1 MEKVLTPK
9 GGTVYE
15 ADVVVV
21 GGGPSGVC
29 AAIAAAREGAKT
41 LLIEQG
47 GYCGGMATRGLVG
60 PFMTCYDKNGEVQ
73 IIKGLFEEIVNR
85 MVKYD
90 GAIHPSEVRK
100 KTAYTS
106 WIEIGHDHV
115 TPFCP
120 ETLKLVMDEML
131 EEEKVEI
138 LYHTTFLSVIEE
150 DGYVKGLQVS
160 SKSGVEEVRG
170 KVFIDC
176 TGDGD
181 VAFAAGVEF
190 EKGNEELGITQPAT
204 MFFRICNVDDE
215 RIEKDIQ
222 DNIDNFYRKDGVNY
236 RSFHWRVSQARE
248 DGNWPLKRVSIGI
261 FKSVNGEWCVN
272 TSRVM
277 GVDATNNQSLTSGE
291 IEGRKQAKIIMD
303 FLRNYVPGCENAK
316 LMATASTLGI
326 RESRHMKGVYS
337 LSSDDILNGTVPE
350 DSIALASNSVD
361 VHGRFGALSNQYLT
375 IRNGSYYGIPY
386 RCMLPKTIHNLLV
399 PCRSISASSEA
410 AGAIRVMPPMM
421 ALGQAAGVAG
431 AMAAQCSLACGK
443 INVKELQE
451 KLKTQGVVL

>member
-9 GGTVYE
+9 GRASYE

-47 GYCGGMATRGLVG
+47 SCCGGMATRGLVG
-60 PFMTCYDKNGEVQ
+60 PFMTCYDKNGENQ

-85 MVKYD
+85 LVEKN

-120 ETLKLVMDEML
+120 ETLKIVLDEML
-131 EEEKVEI
+131 EEEKIEV
-138 LYHTTFLSVIEE
+138 LYHTTFLSVIMEA
-150 DGYVKGLQVS
+150 DRITGLHVS

-170 KVFIDC
+170 KIFVDC

-181 VAFAAGVEF
+181 VAYAAGVEF

-204 MFFRICNVDDE
+204 MFFRICNVDDA

-248 DGNWPLKRVSIGI
+248 DGNWPLKRVSIGL

-272 TSRVM
+272 TSRIM
-277 GVDATNNQSLTSGE
+277 GIDATNNQSLTYGE

-303 FLRNYVPGCENAK
+303 FLRKYVPGCENAK

-337 LSSDDILNGTVPE
+337 LERDDILNGVVPA
-350 DSIALASNSVD
+350 DAVVLASNSVD
-361 VHGRFGALSNQYLT
+361 VHGRFGALSNQYAP
-375 IRNGSYYGIPY
+375 IQNGVYYGIPY
-386 RCMLPKTIHNLLV
+386 RCLLPKTVSNLLV
-399 PCRSISASSEA
+399 PCRSVSASSEA

-421 ALGQAAGVAG
+421 ALGQAAGVAAALSAKESIACNEVDTG
-431 AMAAQCSLACGK
+431 ALRA
-443 INVKELQE
+443 
-451 KLKTQGVVL
+451 KLKNQGVYL

>member
-1 MEKVLTPK
+1 MERILAPQ
-9 GGTVYE
+9 GAAYA

-47 GYCGGMATRGLVG
+47 GCCGGMATRGLVG
-60 PFMTCYDKNGEVQ
+60 PFMTCYDKDGEVQ

-85 MVKYD
+85 LVAHG
-90 GAIHPSEVRK
+90 GAIHPSQVSK

-120 ETLKLVMDEML
+120 ETLKLVLDEML
-131 EEEKVEI
+131 EEAAVDV
-138 LYHTTFLSVIEE
+138 LYHTSFLSAIVE
-150 DGYVKGLQVS
+150 DNCLTGIQVS

-236 RSFHWRVSQARE
+236 RSFHWRVSQARA
-248 DGNWPLKRVSIGI
+248 DGNWPIKRVSIGL

-272 TSRVM
+272 TSRIM
-277 GVDATNNQSLTSGE
+277 GIDATNNKSLTCGE
-291 IEGRKQAKIIMD
+291 MEGRKQAKIIMD

-337 LSSDDILNGTVPE
+337 LSSDDILNGVVPG
-350 DSIALASNSVD
+350 DAVALASNSVD
-361 VHGRFGALSNQYLT
+361 VHGRFGALSNQYVP
-375 IRNGSYYGIPY
+375 IQNGSYYGIPY
-386 RCMLPKTIHNLLV
+386 RCLLPKTINNLLV
-399 PCRSISASSEA
+399 PCRSVSASSEA

-431 AMAAQCSLACGK
+431 AIAAQNAIACVE
-443 INVKELQE
+443 ININELQE
-451 KLKTQGVVL
+451 KLKKQGVVL

>member
-9 GGTVYE
+9 GRATYS

-47 GYCGGMATRGLVG
+47 GCCGGMATRGLVG
-60 PFMTCYDKNGEVQ
+60 PFMTCYDKDGEVQ
-73 IIKGLFEEIVNR
+73 VIKGLFEEIVNR
-85 MVKYD
+85 MVKKG

-120 ETLKLVMDEML
+120 ETLKLVLDEML
-131 EEEKVEI
+131 EEENVEI
-138 LYHTTFLSVIEE
+138 LYHTTFLSVIVE
-150 DGYVKGLQVS
+150 DSCVTGLQVS
-160 SKSGVEEVRG
+160 SKSGIEEVRG

-181 VAFAAGVEF
+181 VAFAAGIEF

-236 RSFHWRVSQARE
+236 RSFHWRVAQARE
-248 DGNWPLKRVSIGI
+248 DGNWPLKRVSIGL

-303 FLRNYVPGCENAK
+303 FLHKYVPGCEDAK

-337 LSSDDILNGTVPE
+337 LNRDDILNGVVPE
-350 DSIALASNSVD
+350 DAIALASNSVD
-361 VHGRFGALSNQYLT
+361 VHGRFGELSNQYVP
-375 IRNGSYYGIPY
+375 IQNGSYYGIPY
-386 RCMLPKTIHNLLV
+386 RCLLPKTINNLLV
-399 PCRSISASSEA
+399 PCRSVSASSEA

-431 AMAAQCSLACGK
+431 AMAAHGSTACGE

-451 KLKTQGVVL
+451 KLKMQGAVL

>member
-1 MEKVLTPK
+1 MEKVLTPR
-9 GGTVYE
+9 GGAAYK

-47 GYCGGMATRGLVG
+47 GCCGGMATRGLVG
-60 PFMTCYDKNGEVQ
+60 PFMTCYDKDGEVQ
-73 IIKGLFEEIVNR
+73 VIKGLFEEIVNR
-85 MVKYD
+85 MVAYG
-90 GAIHPSEVRK
+90 GAIHPSKVRK

-120 ETLKLVMDEML
+120 ETMKLVLDEML

-138 LYHTTFLSVIEE
+138 LYHTTFLSVIME
-150 DGYVKGLQVS
+150 DNYITGLRVS

-170 KVFIDC
+170 KVFVDC

-181 VAFAAGVEF
+181 VAYAAGVEF

-248 DGNWPLKRVSIGI
+248 DGNWPLKRVSIGL
-261 FKSVNGEWCVN
+261 FKSVNGECL
-272 TSRVM
+272 
-277 GVDATNNQSLTSGE
+277 DA
-291 IEGRKQAKIIMD
+291 
-303 FLRNYVPGCENAK
+303 
-316 LMATASTLGI
+316 
-326 RESRHMKGVYS
+326 
-337 LSSDDILNGTVPE
+337 E
-350 DSIALASNSVD
+350 DQD
-361 VHGRFGALSNQYLT
+361 G
-375 IRNGSYYGIPY
+375 
-386 RCMLPKTIHNLLV
+386 
-399 PCRSISASSEA
+399 
-410 AGAIRVMPPMM
+410 
-421 ALGQAAGVAG
+421 
-431 AMAAQCSLACGK
+431 
-443 INVKELQE
+443 
-451 KLKTQGVVL
+451 